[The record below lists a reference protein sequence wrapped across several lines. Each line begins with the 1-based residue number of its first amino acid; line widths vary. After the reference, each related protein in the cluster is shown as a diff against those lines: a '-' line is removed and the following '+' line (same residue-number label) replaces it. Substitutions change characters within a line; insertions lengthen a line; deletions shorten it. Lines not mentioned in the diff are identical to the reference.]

1 MICNLQ
7 VLLEQRAT
15 PEQKWQWDT
24 GKAQGSKSSFTGE
37 TLPAL
42 LVGNT
47 HLLFNPKRGDI
58 KVAAHREVPC
68 QPHSTAMRLALYL
81 HAWHLFPKI
90 STAINGPRCI
100 STKLATTI
108 QC

>member
-1 MICNLQ
+1 MISNLQ
-7 VLLEQRAT
+7 VLLEQKAT

-24 GKAQGSKSSFTGE
+24 GKAQGSKSSPRGE

-58 KVAAHREVPC
+58 KVAASRESPC
-68 QPHSTAMRLALYL
+68 QPHVAAMLLALSACL
-81 HAWHLFPKI
+81 ESLDQDIDSNQW
-90 STAINGPRCI
+90 S
-100 STKLATTI
+100 
-108 QC
+108 